1 MADAPVPS
9 AGAPSGVAAATASG
23 PRFGRGPLLAAL
35 TLAVLAVVPFL
46 ADAAGSPATTGLAT
60 RIVIYAIAAM
70 SLNLILGY
78 GGLVSFGHAAYF
90 GLGGYVV
97 GILYHHHRFDELFL
111 GLIPGTDLFLVT
123 VPLAILVAGLF
134 ALVLGALSLRTTG
147 VQFIMITLAFAQMVF
162 FLFVSLEVYGG
173 DDGLLIRRPNQF
185 LGLDLRDEYT
195 IYYISFAFMLA
206 YMLLVWR
213 IVNSRFGMVLRGIR
227 QNERRMA
234 AIGIPTY
241 RYKLVA
247 FVIAGMGAGLSGALW
262 ANFAR
267 FVSPD
272 MMAWTKSGEMMIMVI
287 LGGIGTLFGP
297 VWGAA
302 ALLGLEY
309 LLAGWTEHWQFYLGP
324 ILLAVVL
331 FARGGLHGILTGRA
345 GGGGH
350 G

>member
-1 MADAPVPS
+1 MADATPIPAS
-9 AGAPSGVAAATASG
+9 AGG
-23 PRFGRGPLLAAL
+23 PRIDRGVVLGAL
-35 TLAVLAVVPFL
+35 TLAVLAVLPF
-46 ADAAGSPATTGLAT
+46 AATALDSPATIGVGT
-60 RIVIYAIAAM
+60 RMVIYAIAAL

-97 GILYHHHRFDELFL
+97 GILFHHFRFGEPFL
-111 GLIPGTDLFLVT
+111 GLIPGTDQFLIA
-123 VPLAILVAGLF
+123 VPAAVLVSGLF

-173 DDGLLIRRPNQF
+173 DDGLLIRRPNQLF
-185 LGLDLRDEYT
+185 GLDLRDPYT
-195 IYYISFAFMLA
+195 IYYVSFAALLA
-206 YMLLVWR
+206 YLAIVWR

-234 AIGIPTY
+234 AIGISTY

-272 MMAWTKSGEMMIMVI
+272 MMAWQKSGELMIMVI

-297 VWGAA
+297 IWGAV
-302 ALLGLEY
+302 ALLGLEGF
-309 LLAGWTEHWQFYLGP
+309 LRPLTENWQFYLGP

-331 FARGGLHGILTGRA
+331 FARGGLHGVLTGRA
-345 GGGGH
+345 GGGGGGH